1 VTPERRGPRRVA
13 PVLDA
18 LWRAVAYCLRLRVI
32 ALSLLPLVLMV
43 GITFASAFFFWEPAL
58 DLVHDL
64 LESWELLAVANDW
77 LNQVGLSRLKIVL
90 VPLIVLCLATPV
102 AVVLCLLAVSAF
114 MTSAMLKL
122 VAARRFPRLE
132 KRHGGSVAASWLGSA
147 GATVLAVLLLLVSM
161 PLWFVPPLM
170 LVLPPLIWGWL
181 TYRVMT
187 YDVLADHASADE
199 RRELLRR
206 HRPTLLAMGV
216 VTGYLGAGPSLVWA
230 TFGAV
235 FIVAAPLLVP
245 LAIWIYTLVFA
256 FSSLWFAHFALAALS
271 AMRDEAG
278 FPPGLAEGVPRVAG
292 RSAYPLLP
300 PL

>member
-1 VTPERRGPRRVA
+1 VTPERCGPRRIA

-32 ALSLLPLVLMV
+32 GLSLLPLVLMV

-132 KRHGGSVAASWLGSA
+132 KRRGGSMTASWLGSA
-147 GATVLAVLLLLVSM
+147 GATVLAVLMLLVSM

-216 VTGYLGAGPSLVWA
+216 VTGYLGAAPSLVWA

-271 AMRDEAG
+271 DLREEVAS
-278 FPPGLAEGVPRVAG
+278 PPGPAGGVPPMVG
-292 RSAYPLLP
+292 RSPSPLLP